1 MSMQGEVKSAGGIV
15 HVAQALHGYRNGH
28 ELLATSRSLSRGGQ
42 RALLELSDLSGPAA
56 RTRGFE
62 SYISGYPVPGE
73 RLYAFA
79 RTWLATGG
87 ARPGSVWTHTLLLTP
102 EQLAM
107 RGVANLAERFR
118 QPLTPEQ
125 AVDYESQLEIGEQD
139 LDERSLELAPARLT
153 EGDIPTAEVFEA
165 LCHNDSA
172 NLPIV
177 LSAASSSEYEE
188 LLLHIWSLQWPEL
201 RERFSFCTGALSFR
215 HVGGRPFD
223 LQVVPQSRAATIG
236 RSTSTEAYVLTG
248 GPRVRSV
255 SATWANGLFLGHDGM
270 GEFIAFA
277 WQFGPELGPDRL
289 TFGRLAQLHRIAQH
303 LTDREDWRSLLEMV
317 GVWYRR
323 PSAARALKSW
333 ALGESASSF
342 AEPLTSLDRLSV
354 LSRLTGASAFPE
366 WRRALAGAFLQTTS
380 VAEPGL
386 EVFLSEFPTSATALA
401 REELLRLSAEH
412 LSADLFVILIRS
424 SPDAVALSALN
435 LRPAILG
442 DRELWQS
449 ERARDRALTWLSA
462 RRIDEPLIAA
472 TVRAVVAAG
481 HPVGLG
487 DLTERIGARTI
498 DTALDVLGEDTEGDT
513 VLHKE
518 SEWASTLQAH
528 PERGVLWL
536 ARSERPSPALAKLVL
551 ERLQPG
557 DRPILNL
564 PDSRWVEIA
573 KSIPPHTA
581 EGSAVHALVLGV
593 GFHEERPSASPLLAE
608 VFQTV
613 HNSTEEG
620 RLGDDDWD
628 KLIRAY
634 PRPPR
639 ALRRLISNRKVGRG
653 RVLRR
658 AIVEAFGQRNWP
670 MADFLKAVSD
680 TVVLGRIVT
689 ENLRTNSGKRL
700 RRRLNAA
707 LEEGDIIL
715 SDLQRT
721 ALSPWIDT

>member
-1 MSMQGEVKSAGGIV
+1 M
-15 HVAQALHGYRNGH
+15 
-28 ELLATSRSLSRGGQ
+28 
-42 RALLELSDLSGPAA
+42 
-56 RTRGFE
+56 
-62 SYISGYPVPGE
+62 
-73 RLYAFA
+73 
-79 RTWLATGG
+79 
-87 ARPGSVWTHTLLLTP
+87 WTHTLLLTP

-118 QPLTPEQ
+118 RPLTPEQ

-223 LQVVPQSRAATIG
+223 LQVVPQSRAATIE
-236 RSTSTEAYVLTG
+236 RSTQTEAHVLTRG
-248 GPRVRSV
+248 LRARSV
-255 SATWANGLFLGHDGM
+255 AATWASGLLAGHDGM
-270 GEFIAFA
+270 GEFRAFA

-289 TFGRLAQLHRIAQH
+289 TFGRLAQLHRISQD
-303 LTDREDWRSLLEMV
+303 LTSREDWRSLVEMV
-317 GVWYRR
+317 GVWYPL

-333 ALGESASSF
+333 ALGDSASSLT
-342 AEPLTSLDRLSV
+342 ESLTSLDRLSV
-354 LSRLTGASAFPE
+354 LSRLTGASAFSE

-380 VAEPGL
+380 VAEPGI
-386 EVFLSEFPTSATALA
+386 EAFLGEFPTSATALA

-412 LSADLFVILIRS
+412 LGADLFVVLIRS
-424 SPDAVALSALN
+424 SPDAVALSAFD
-435 LRPAILG
+435 LRPTILG
-442 DRELWQS
+442 DPALWQS
-449 ERARDRALTWLSA
+449 ERARYCALTWLST
-462 RRIDEPLIAA
+462 RRIDEPLRAA

-481 HPVGLG
+481 QPVGLG
-487 DLTERIGARTI
+487 DLAERIGGSAI
-498 DTALDVLGEDTEGDT
+498 DAAFDVLGEGTEGDA
-513 VLHKE
+513 VLLEE
-518 SEWASTLQAH
+518 SEWVSTLQAH
-528 PERGVLWL
+528 SERGVVWL
-536 ARSERPSPALAKLVL
+536 ARSERPSPGLAKLVL

-557 DRPILNL
+557 DRPTRDIG
-564 PDSRWVEIA
+564 DSRWGEIA
-573 KSIPPHTA
+573 KSVAPNTV
-581 EGSAVHALVLGV
+581 EGSAVRAFALGV
-593 GFHEERPSASPLLAE
+593 GFHEERTSASSLVAE

-613 HNSTEEG
+613 HNSAEEG
-620 RLGDDDWD
+620 LLRDEDWD

-639 ALRRLISNRKVGRG
+639 ALRRLISNRRVGRG

-658 AIVEAFGQRNWP
+658 AVVEAFGQRNWP

-680 TVVLGRIVT
+680 TTVLGRVVT
-689 ENLRTNSGKRL
+689 ENARTKSGRRL

-707 LEEGDIIL
+707 LEEGEIIL